1 VYFVK
6 MVLTAVIF
14 ASYIYFMM
22 QFFGQYIGVICGLT
36 GFLTAIV
43 SLLYARTRVA
53 KFEASVMDLDWDAVS
68 KLSLDVQKLKSS
80 AQKWTNNENAMA
92 KVSQRQML
100 EEAALRYRVEQ
111 QQQQPRMTVV
121 EG

>member
-1 VYFVK
+1 MYFVK

>member
-1 VYFVK
+1 
-6 MVLTAVIF
+6 
-14 ASYIYFMM
+14 MM

>member
-1 VYFVK
+1 
-6 MVLTAVIF
+6 MVN
-14 ASYIYFMM
+14 
-22 QFFGQYIGVICGLT
+22 FFGTYGGHICGT
-36 GFLTAIV
+36 IGFLTAIA
-43 SLLYARTRVA
+43 SLLYAHTRVA
-53 KFEASVMDLDWDAVS
+53 SFEASTRDLDWDAVS

-92 KVSQRQML
+92 KVSQRQLL

-111 QQQQPRMTVV
+111 QQQQPRMQVV

>member
-1 VYFVK
+1 
-6 MVLTAVIF
+6 
-14 ASYIYFMM
+14 MM
-22 QFFGQYIGVICGLT
+22 QFFGQYLGVICGLI

-43 SLLYARTRVA
+43 SLLYTRTRVA
-53 KFEASVMDLDWDAVS
+53 RFEASVIDLDWEQVS
-68 KLSLDVQKLKSS
+68 KLSLEVQKLKSA
-80 AQKWTNNENAMA
+80 AQKWTNNENAMS

-111 QQQQPRMTVV
+111 QQQHPKMQVV

>member
-1 VYFVK
+1 
-6 MVLTAVIF
+6 
-14 ASYIYFMM
+14 MM
-22 QFFGQYIGVICGLT
+22 QFFGQYLGVICGLI

-43 SLLYARTRVA
+43 SLLYTHTRVA
-53 KFEASVMDLDWDAVS
+53 RFEASVIDLDWEQVS
-68 KLSLDVQKLKSS
+68 KLSLEVQKLKSA
-80 AQKWTNNENAMA
+80 AQKWTNNENAMS

-111 QQQQPRMTVV
+111 QQQHPKMQVV